1 MLPSL
6 SSASPLTRHSS
17 HIRSLPASAPLSQT
31 FGQLQ
36 QPSHRRTPY
45 RHHPVPT
52 RSPLSVA
59 AAEVLPASSD
69 ADYVHIA
76 RLRANAFYENDRSR
90 FVESFKKKFV
100 AQEMESLKERTVA
113 GPYGQLCECLLA
125 RPEEDGQ
132 QVIGCIDIRVPRAV
146 TGKHPAG
153 VPAEDEKGAYILNVV
168 VEEDSR
174 GQGVGKALM
183 REAMSRAVKIW
194 QAENLYTHVEADNE
208 VALHLYLTCG
218 FKEQSSSS
226 RFDSSVSLGK
236 LLLLKAGAEA
246 VNVG

>member
-6 SSASPLTRHSS
+6 PSAPPLARHSS
-17 HIRSLPASAPLSQT
+17 HIRSQLS
-31 FGQLQ
+31 GQLQ
-36 QPSHRRTPY
+36 PFRCRRTPY
-45 RHHPVPT
+45 RRHRVPT
-52 RSPLSVA
+52 TSPLSVA
-59 AAEVLPASSD
+59 AAEVFPASSD

-100 AQEMESLKERTVA
+100 VQEIESLKERTVA
-113 GPYGQLCECLLA
+113 GPFGQLCECLLA
-125 RPEEDGQ
+125 RSEEDGQ

-153 VPAEDEKGAYILNVV
+153 VPVEDEKGAYILNVV
-168 VEEDSR
+168 VDEDSR

-183 REAMSRAVKIW
+183 REAMNRAVNVW

-208 VALHLYLTCG
+208 VALHLYLACG
-218 FKEQSSSS
+218 FEEHSSSS
-226 RFDSSVSLGK
+226 KFDSSVSLGK
-236 LLLLKAGAEA
+236 LILLKAGAA
-246 VNVG
+246 TVNGG